1 MQAPHFW
8 QTDGLLPR
16 LFSPAAW
23 AYGIGVD
30 LRRVLAGAPSRL
42 RIPIICVGNIVA
54 GGAGKTPVARDL
66 GARLCDQG
74 KTPHFLTRGY
84 GGLERGPLRV
94 EVARHSAVDVGDE
107 ALLLAHLCPT
117 WVAVDRLAGC
127 KAAVDAGAEVIV
139 MDDGFQNPSVC
150 KDVSLLVVDGEYG
163 LGNQRLIPAGP
174 MRERTADA
182 LKRTDAVVVIGDDET
197 GFRSHAENAG
207 IPCLR
212 ADMKPEEPAKVF
224 AVKPII
230 AFTGIGRPKKFFRT
244 LREIGCDVRNTH
256 PYPDHF
262 PFRSGE
268 IDRLKEEAR
277 LNDAVL
283 VTTEKDATRIEPAA
297 LDGIEVLT
305 ITLKWEDEA
314 ALDDVLRTA
323 LD

>member
-30 LRRVLAGAPSRL
+30 LRRGLAGAPFRL
-42 RIPIICVGNIVA
+42 RVPIICVGNIVA

-66 GARLCDQG
+66 GTRLCDQG

-94 EVARHSAVDVGDE
+94 EVTRHSAVDVGDE
-107 ALLLAHLCPT
+107 ALLLARLCPT

-127 KAAVDAGAEVIV
+127 RAAIDNGAEVIV
-139 MDDGFQNPSVC
+139 MDDGFQNPSVR

-182 LKRTDAVVVIGDDET
+182 LKRADAVVVIGDDET
-197 GFRSHAENAG
+197 GFRHQAENVG
-207 IPCLR
+207 MLCLR
-212 ADMKPEEPAKVF
+212 ADMKPEEPAEAF
-224 AVKPII
+224 AVEPII
-230 AFTGIGRPKKFFRT
+230 AFTGIGRPEKFFRT
-244 LREIGCDVRNTH
+244 LREIGCDVQATH

-262 PFRSGE
+262 PFRNGE
-268 IDRLKEEAR
+268 IKRLKEEAR
-277 LNDAVL
+277 RNDAVL
-283 VTTEKDATRIEPAA
+283 VTTEKDAARIDPTAR
-297 LDGIEVLT
+297 DGIEVLT
-305 ITLKWEDEA
+305 ITLQWEDEA

-323 LD
+323 LN